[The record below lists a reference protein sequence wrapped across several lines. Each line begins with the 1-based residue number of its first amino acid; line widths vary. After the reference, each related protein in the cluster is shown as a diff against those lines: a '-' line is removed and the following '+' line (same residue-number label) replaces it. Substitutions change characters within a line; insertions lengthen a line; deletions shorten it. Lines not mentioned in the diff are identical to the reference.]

1 MTNPRPLSLVAKTPD
16 GAEPPVT
23 HGKNVLRQWDPESQL
38 VGALMHLPA
47 AQVVHIL
54 EVVPDS
60 VIWRPETRWAFE
72 VIRHLVAGGE
82 DPDPVVVL
90 HTARQRPPAD
100 AAHPGEPVS
109 ASRHHQFAIHL
120 ANLYT
125 QAVTPAAARQ
135 YAREV
140 LDGAYRRAVELHGIR
155 MAELA
160 QSGSSRTQLADYLTD
175 MRITLADLAKR
186 AEAAARNTTDR
197 SAPDKSPKVSV
208 STDNIDANE

>member
-1 MTNPRPLSLVAKTPD
+1 MTNPRPLSLVAQTPD
-16 GAEPPVT
+16 GPELSVT

-38 VGALMHLPA
+38 VGALMHLPV
-47 AQVVHIL
+47 AQVAHIL
-54 EVVPDS
+54 NVVPDS
-60 VIWRPETRWAFE
+60 AIWRPETRWAFE

-90 HTARQRPPAD
+90 HTARQRPPTD
-100 AAHPGEPVS
+100 AAHPGEAVS

-125 QAVTPAAARQ
+125 QAVAPAAARH

-160 QSGSSRTQLADYLTD
+160 QSGSSRTELAAYLTD
-175 MRITLADLAKR
+175 MRATLADLANR
-186 AEAAARNTTDR
+186 AEVAAGNTADR
-197 SAPDKSPKVSV
+197 SGPD
-208 STDNIDANE
+208 TAERCR

>member
-1 MTNPRPLSLVAKTPD
+1 MTNPRPLSLVATTAD
-16 GAEPPVT
+16 GPEPPVAL
-23 HGKNVLRQWDPESQL
+23 GKNVLRQWDPEFQL

-47 AQVVHIL
+47 AQVAHIL
-54 EVVPDS
+54 DVVPDS
-60 VIWRPETRWAFE
+60 AIWHPETRWAVE

-90 HTARQRPPAD
+90 HTARQRPPTD
-100 AAHPGEPVS
+100 AAHPGEPVC

-140 LDGAYRRAVELHGIR
+140 LDGAYRRAVEQHGIR

-160 QSGSSRTQLADYLTD
+160 QSGSSRTELAAYLTD
-175 MRITLADLAKR
+175 MRVTLADLASR
-186 AEAAARNTTDR
+186 AEAAACNAADP
-197 SAPDKSPKVSV
+197 SAP
-208 STDNIDANE
+208 TRAERCR

>member
-1 MTNPRPLSLVAKTPD
+1 MTNPRPLSLVAMTPE
-16 GAEPPVT
+16 GPEPPVA
-23 HGKNVLRQWDPESQL
+23 HGKNLLRQWDPESQL
-38 VGALMHLPA
+38 VGALLHLPA
-47 AQVVHIL
+47 AQVAQIL
-54 EVVPDS
+54 DVVPDS

-72 VIRHLVAGGE
+72 VIRHIVAGGE

-90 HTARQRPPAD
+90 HTARQRPPTD

-125 QAVTPAAARQ
+125 QAVNPAAARQ

-160 QSGSSRTQLADYLTD
+160 QSGTSRTLIANYLTD
-175 MRITLADLAKR
+175 MCATLADLMKR
-186 AEAAARNTTDR
+186 AEAAAPYTTDR
-197 SAPDKSPKVSV
+197 SAARQVPKSVG
-208 STDNIDANE
+208 EHG